1 MPFLSKSRGIKN
13 LLRRMLTVVSRFGIS
28 ANRFERLLKRYHA
41 VTQNLGC
48 VPTFP
53 ITAVILKR
61 HPKLIREL
69 SRDGVEFA
77 VHGYIHTDYG
87 VMTLEE
93 QTEHFQKAIN
103 VFKMCEV
110 PFTGFRAPFLRTNS
124 ETAAALSHLEFAYD
138 SSYAVHWDVL
148 DQAGE
153 ANMPRNEY
161 DRLLEFYNSRPA
173 GDCLVLPRSSDGF
186 VEIPVSIP
194 DDEAMV
200 ERMSITDGKKISA
213 IWKAILEAT
222 YSSGELFTIQLHPE
236 RISFCE
242 QALADIIQQ
251 AKQLNPKVWVATL
264 KEIAAW
270 WQEKER
276 FVFTIKYQGDVKYQI
291 KADCS
296 DRATILLKNC
306 KAGVPAYNW
315 FDGYQSITARDFILE
330 SPVRPAIGVSPD
342 TSPDAVNFL
351 RSDGFIIESGEKP
364 DGYGIYL
371 DNLTHFDEALKKPL
385 LRKIEQSGAPLLRYW
400 RWPDQ
405 ARSAISL
412 TGDIDSITLGD
423 FILRIFEN
431 LRQSRRQEL

>member
-1 MPFLSKSRGIKN
+1 MPFLSKSRGFKN

-28 ANRFERLLKRYHA
+28 ANRFERLLKRFHA

-61 HPKLIREL
+61 HPKIIREL
-69 SRDGVEFA
+69 SRDGVDFA

-87 VMTLEE
+87 MMSLRE
-93 QTEHFQKAIN
+93 QAEHFQKAIN
-103 VFKMCEV
+103 VFNMCEV

-124 ETAAALSHLEFAYD
+124 ETPAALSHLEFAYD
-138 SSYAVHWDVL
+138 SSQAVHWDVL
-148 DQAGE
+148 DKAGE
-153 ANMPRNEY
+153 ANIPRSEY
-161 DRLLEFYNSRPA
+161 DRLLEFYNSRPS
-173 GDCLVLPRSSDGF
+173 GDCLVLPRSSDGII
-186 VEIPVSIP
+186 EIPVSIP

-200 ERMSITDGKKISA
+200 ERMAITDVRKITA
-213 IWKAILEAT
+213 IWKAILEET
-222 YSSGELFTIQLHPE
+222 YSGGELFTIQLHPE
-236 RISFCE
+236 RIAFCQ

-251 AKQLNPKVWVATL
+251 AKQLNPRVWVATL

-276 FVFTIKYQGDVKYQI
+276 FIFTIKYQGDGKYQI

-296 DRATILLKNC
+296 ARATILLKNC
-306 KAGVPAYNW
+306 KTGVRAYDW

-330 SPVRPAIGVSPD
+330 SPVRPVIGVSPD
-342 TSPDAVNFL
+342 TSPDAVSFL
-351 RSDGFIIESGEKP
+351 RSDGFVIESNEKP

-385 LRKIEQSGAPLLRYW
+385 LQKIEQSGAPVLRYW

-405 ARSAISL
+405 VRSAISV
-412 TGDIDSITLGD
+412 TGDIDSVTLGD

-431 LRQSRRQEL
+431 WRQSRRQEL